1 MPSRTHIALFF
12 LVNLALC
19 SWHLDTGTNDSIIS
33 RAALTA
39 AIVEHGTVCIDAY
52 HDGLGD
58 KALVNG
64 HYFSDKA
71 PLPSL
76 ILVPIWWTAYHAGVV
91 SPGKRG
97 LLTESLL
104 ATGGFLF
111 GSVPL
116 AIIIS
121 LLWWHGRRNGWSA
134 RWGFPLTI
142 ALPLFGSFLFV
153 YSGTLYN
160 HVPAALFLLLSS
172 LAIADER
179 PVAAGLWA
187 SAAVLTDTA
196 LAILVAVHG
205 FQFLFFHGW
214 RKTIR
219 FGTALLPAIL
229 GLLAWNNL
237 VTGSPLSF
245 TAAYAANYPQMHEAY
260 GFGASFFAAA
270 PGLLFSTYRGLF
282 FFMPVLFSIV
292 FVQWR
297 PGLRGLLSDPWVMP
311 SVVFIAAYCT
321 HATWWGGWAYG
332 PRYLAAPGLLLF
344 VFTLHHLRTQRW
356 AAFALILTGAIG
368 CLFSFSA
375 KSTLWYS
382 MPTEFHNPIRDLVLP
397 AIKEGRFTTAQWPVW
412 LGMDPGVA
420 SMCFLLLFAI
430 SMVALVRID
439 RTSPI
444 SSN

>member
-39 AIVEHGTVCIDAY
+39 AIVEHGTVRIDAY

-64 HYFSDKA
+64 HYYSDKA

-76 ILVPIWWTAYHAGVV
+76 TLVPVWWVAYHAGFV

-116 AIIIS
+116 AIILS
-121 LLWWHGRRNGWSA
+121 LLWWRGRKHGWYT

-142 ALPLFGSFLFV
+142 IVPLFGSFLFV
-153 YSGTLYN
+153 YSGTFYN
-160 HVPAALFLLLSS
+160 HVPAALFVLLSS
-172 LAIADER
+172 FAIADER

-187 SAAVLTDTA
+187 SAAVLSDTA
-196 LAILVAVHG
+196 LAILVAVQG
-205 FQFLFFHGW
+205 LQFLVFHGW
-214 RKTIR
+214 RKTFR
-219 FGTALLPAIL
+219 FGAALLPAIV
-229 GLLAWNNL
+229 GLLAWNDL

-245 TAAYAANYPQMHEAY
+245 TAAHAANYPEMHSAY
-260 GFGASFFAAA
+260 GFGASFFAGT
-270 PGLLFSTYRGLF
+270 PGLLFSAHRGLF
-282 FFMPVLFSIV
+282 FFMPALLCIVLV
-292 FVQWR
+292 RWR
-297 PGLRGLLSDPWVMP
+297 PGLRGFLSDPWVIP
-311 SVVFIAAYCT
+311 SVVYVTAYCT

-344 VFTLHHLRTQRW
+344 VFTLHHLRAQQW
-356 AAFALILTGAIG
+356 ASVALLVTGAVG
-368 CLFSFSA
+368 CLFSLSA
-375 KSTLWYS
+375 KCTVWYS
-382 MPTEFHNPIRDLVLP
+382 MPTEVKNPIRDLVFP
-397 AIKEGRFTTAQWPVW
+397 AITEGRFTTAQWPVW
-412 LGMDPGVA
+412 FGMDPGVA
-420 SMCFLLLFAI
+420 CLCFVLLFA
-430 SMVALVRID
+430 SGLVALVRID
-439 RTSPI
+439 RAARI
-444 SSN
+444 SSI